1 MSIDPKILDDA
12 VAFLKKKKHIG
23 PRSNLE
29 DVMETLS
36 ERSPFDDLDDQELE
50 AVALA
55 ALKALASS
63 APPAPAP
70 KPVAS
75 SQRGGRPQGGAVRA
89 WPDIPAAAPFRFV
102 VLPEEVA
109 SPEQQVALDE
119 PLKDGFCA
127 TLTVDWAAETPLLI
141 GATAERGDDAAKG
154 KRAPPVKPMR
164 LGLGGSHII
173 PGATIRGALRSATEI
188 VALGKLGAANL
199 HHRYGLR
206 DFEHPAY
213 GRGAMPVSQVD
224 EVHAGWL
231 HWEGSRTSRQWFIT
245 PAQEWAHISIDQML
259 DSGLVGRTRL
269 TREQWIDQKLD
280 AKYIAA
286 GMFENGLFDFRKTVA
301 VGPPVPDETGR
312 KISAPRGG
320 RTGTLVFAGKLPK
333 GKGEG
338 GNKKFEYVFFDAPSA
353 EPQLLGEETVATF
366 IRLNSKPSRN
376 KPVPDGSFAALEKT
390 LEAGRRVPVF
400 YVGRLEGSQGR
411 DFAFGLTR
419 LFKVPHERC
428 VGDVLGSQPRHA
440 PWRNASPTHYA
451 PDFVENLFGFVL
463 EPDDIGLGFGDRV
476 SPQAAAL
483 KGRVS
488 CSHAALLPQ
497 TPARELQ
504 SIATVMMA
512 PRASYA
518 PFYLRSEAEK
528 DYSAATQPK
537 LAGRKRY
544 LPRRTPDMAFAAAQT
559 QMQTQ
564 LTEQIRRL
572 EATGKGVSADIQS
585 DLIFLA
591 PAKDAELTFRGA
603 IRLHN
608 VTAAE
613 LGAVLFALTHGG
625 DPAKPYRHMIGRAR
639 PFGAGQMRI
648 AALRLAVEPN
658 AGESDLVR
666 APDADE
672 VLRREGLE
680 GFVPAP
686 ASGEAAGANAS
697 LRPFLDAFAKH
708 MRKTAPLY
716 PRIPVVQEFLGACD
730 PRSTAAIPPAELSYM
745 ELKQFNEI
753 RRAVKPLKEDAKT
766 RQARAPASYA
776 KARDGRL
783 LPAPIKKDA
792 KFWT

>member
-1 MSIDPKILDDA
+1 MSIDPKTLDA
-12 VAFLKKKKHIG
+12 ALAILKKDKRIG
-23 PRSNLE
+23 PRSKIFEAVEALGETAKFGDEPE
-29 DVMETLS
+29 DV
-36 ERSPFDDLDDQELE
+36 LE
-50 AVALA
+50 EIAES
-55 ALKALASS
+55 ALKVLALNAPPTAAAKPSSS
-63 APPAPAP
+63 A
-70 KPVAS
+70 
-75 SQRGGRPQGGAVRA
+75 QRGGRTQGGPVRA

-109 SPEQQVALDE
+109 GPEQQVALDE

-127 TLTVDWAAETPLLI
+127 TLTVDWVAETPLLI
-141 GATAERGDDAAKG
+141 GATAERGDDTTKG

-164 LGLGGSHII
+164 LGPNGSYII
-173 PGATIRGALRSATEI
+173 PGATIRGALRSAAEI

-206 DFEHPAY
+206 DFEHPSY
-213 GRGAMPVSQVD
+213 GGGATPVSQVD
-224 EVHAGWL
+224 KVHAGWL
-231 HWEGSRTSRQWFIT
+231 HWEGSRASRQWFIT
-245 PAQEWAHISIDQML
+245 PAQDWAHLSIDQML
-259 DSGLVGRTRL
+259 DSGLLGRTRL
-269 TREQWIDQKLD
+269 TRDQWIDQKLE
-280 AKYIAA
+280 AKYMAA

-301 VGPPVPDETGR
+301 VGPALRDETGR
-312 KISAPRGG
+312 KISIPRGG
-320 RTGTLVFAGKLPK
+320 MNGTLVFSGKLPK
-333 GKGEG
+333 GGK
-338 GNKKFEYVFFDAPSA
+338 KKFEYVFFDAPSA
-353 EPQLLGEETVATF
+353 EPLLLSEETVATF

-390 LEAGRRVPVF
+390 LEAGRRAPVF
-400 YVGRLEGSQGR
+400 YVGRLEGKQGR

-428 VGDVLGSQPRHA
+428 VGDVLGSQPKHA
-440 PWRNASPTHYA
+440 PWLTPTQSEYA
-451 PDFVENLFGFVL
+451 PDFVENLFGYVL
-463 EPDDIGLGFGDRV
+463 EPDDIGLCFGDRV

-488 CSHAALLPQ
+488 CSHAALLPH
-497 TPARELQ
+497 TPAKELPLIQ
-504 SIATVMMA
+504 TVMMA
-512 PRASYA
+512 PRASFA

-528 DYSAATQPK
+528 DYSAATPPK

-544 LPRRTPDMAFAAAQT
+544 LPRRTPDMTFPSAQS

-564 LTEQIRRL
+564 LAEQIRRL
-572 EATGKGVSADIQS
+572 EATGKGVSSDIQT

-591 PAKDAELTFRGA
+591 PAKDRELTFRGT

-613 LGAVLFALTHGG
+613 LGAVLFVLTHGG

-648 AALRLAVEPN
+648 GALRLAVEAN
-658 AGESDLVR
+658 AGVSDLVR
-666 APDADE
+666 NPDPDE

-686 ASGEAAGANAS
+686 GVAEAADINAS
-697 LRPFLDAFAKH
+697 LKPFLDAFAKH
-708 MRKTAPLY
+708 MRKTAALY

-730 PRSTAAIPPAELSYM
+730 PRSTAAIPPAELAYM
-745 ELKQFNEI
+745 ELKQFNQI
-753 RRAVKPLKEDAKT
+753 RSAVKPEKDTKT
-766 RQARAPASYA
+766 RQARAPAPYA